1 MRLRVILP
9 LAVLLTLSAC
19 GEDGPDET
27 GSTDNNNQPAT
38 TTPANPA
45 APSRPAG
52 PPAQ

>member
-9 LAVLLTLSAC
+9 LAALLVLSAC
-19 GEDGPDET
+19 GDDGPNET
-27 GSTDNNNQPAT
+27 GSTDNTNQPAK